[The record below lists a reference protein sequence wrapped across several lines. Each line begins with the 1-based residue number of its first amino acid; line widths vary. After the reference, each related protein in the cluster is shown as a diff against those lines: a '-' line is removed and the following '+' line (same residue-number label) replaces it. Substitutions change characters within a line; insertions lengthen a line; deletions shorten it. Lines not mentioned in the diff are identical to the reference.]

1 MNKPPQ
7 TPAIKLEPL
16 QVGDLVKFEAVG
28 PFTVA
33 NCRYSSNGVV
43 VAIRTSSSEPKP
55 MQPSYTVI
63 WSDGRETTEW
73 LCYLKKLS

>member
-7 TPAIKLEPL
+7 TPVIKLEPL

-33 NCRYSSNGVV
+33 NDRYSSNGVV
-43 VAIRTSSSEPKP
+43 VSIRDAKAEFR
-55 MQPSYTVI
+55 QVSYSVV
-63 WSDGRETTEW
+63 WSDGRETNEW
-73 LCYLKKLS
+73 RCYLKKLT